1 VKTPWSAFAF
11 RVIPLCALLA
21 ATARLS
27 LFAQAGSY
35 LPPNPITPPVVT
47 PPAYAP
53 DSAVSPVAPP
63 TVSGPE
69 VSGVSVSRE
78 SGNGAARSAGAAGAS
93 PNNGTTT
100 TTTTATSSPGAAG
113 VAGAAG
119 AAGTAAKSNDSGK
132 NGKKALPK
140 DLSSVSALSLLDLA
154 GDNPLFGALTGSSA
168 ESGGIEALTKLL
180 SGDSDDTGS
189 SGSGALGTSGSA
201 ALQKAIAL
209 MAREKAARESS
220 AGNTPT
226 QGAASPGNAGAH
238 TVTIPERVV
247 SGGEI
252 ARFTVNGNDVAKSVT
267 ELVSSALARDG
278 SFLLTGDRT
287 YPGGDRWLTE
297 TFYLLCRKTGPGTY
311 ALYADLSQPVP
322 NANSFLYRL
331 ARMTPIEG
339 RLEGDLITFE
349 SSARDWRLDL
359 AIRVFSASVGGKT
372 VR

>member
-1 VKTPWSAFAF
+1 M
-11 RVIPLCALLA
+11 
-21 ATARLS
+21 
-27 LFAQAGSY
+27 
-35 LPPNPITPPVVT
+35 PPT
-47 PPAYAP
+47 YAP
-53 DSAVSPVAPP
+53 GSAVSPVAPP

-69 VSGVSVSRE
+69 VSGVSVSPE
-78 SGNGAARSAGAAGAS
+78 SGNGAARSS
-93 PNNGTTT
+93 
-100 TTTTATSSPGAAG
+100 
-113 VAGAAG
+113 G
-119 AAGTAAKSNDSGK
+119 AAGTTGSGGTSGTKTGAAGTSGAQKTVGAVGTSGAAAKPNDSGT

-140 DLSSVSALSLLDLA
+140 DLSSVSALTLLDLA

-209 MAREKAARESS
+209 MAREKAARENA
-220 AGNTPT
+220 AGNTT
-226 QGAASPGNAGAH
+226 AAGNAATAGNPGGAH

-252 ARFTVNGNDVAKSVT
+252 ARFTVNGNDVTKSVT

-311 ALYADLSQPVP
+311 ALYADLSQTVP

>member
-1 VKTPWSAFAF
+1 V
-11 RVIPLCALLA
+11 
-21 ATARLS
+21 
-27 LFAQAGSY
+27 
-35 LPPNPITPPVVT
+35 
-47 PPAYAP
+47 
-53 DSAVSPVAPP
+53 
-63 TVSGPE
+63 
-69 VSGVSVSRE
+69 
-78 SGNGAARSAGAAGAS
+78 GA
-93 PNNGTTT
+93 
-100 TTTTATSSPGAAG
+100 
-113 VAGAAG
+113 
-119 AAGTAAKSNDSGK
+119 K
-132 NGKKALPK
+132 GKKELPK

-180 SGDSDDTGS
+180 AGESDETGS
-189 SGSGALGTSGSA
+189 SGSGGSGALGASGSA

-220 AGNTPT
+220 AGNTSAVGNT
-226 QGAASPGNAGAH
+226 AVAGNAAVSAGNSGGARM
-238 TVTIPERVV
+238 VTIPERVV

-267 ELVSSALARDG
+267 ALVSSALARDG

-311 ALYADLSQPVP
+311 ALYADLSQAVP
-322 NANSFLYRL
+322 NQNSFLYRL